1 MKQGDLLLEF
11 DLDSI
16 KQEGYDVIT
25 PVIVCNTPNYPDMVC
40 RTGTAVKEL
49 DPVIEL

>member
-16 KQEGYDVIT
+16 KQERYDVNT
-25 PVIVCNTPNYPDMVC
+25 PVIVCNTANYPDMVC

-49 DPVIEL
+49 DPVLEL